1 MMTAEY
7 AVLQANQTFYDA
19 YGARDMAAM
28 ERCWSTQ
35 QPVACIHPGWQ
46 VLRGHDR
53 VMASWRAIMT
63 SQRQPSTICESAHAI
78 IIDHVAV
85 VTGFERGGDSRL
97 AATNVFVLEDGL
109 WKMIHHQASH
119 YTERTIPEGLGLS
132 KDELN

>member
-7 AVLQANQTFYDA
+7 AVLQANQSFYEA
-19 YGARDMAAM
+19 YSTGDMAAM

-35 QPVACIHPGWQ
+35 QPVTCIHPGWQ

-53 VMASWRAIMT
+53 VMASWRALMAGRH
-63 SQRQPSTICESAHAI
+63 SPPQSCESVHAI
-78 IIDHVAV
+78 IIDQVAV
-85 VTGFERGGDSRL
+85 VTCIERGSAGKL
-97 AATNVFVLEDGL
+97 AATNIFVLEDGL